1 MSKSK
6 WMMGLVSVASLVA
19 ASTAG
24 ATTLSKLKFD
34 EMVNAASVCVMG
46 DAVSSSQ
53 ETRNGQVVTL
63 TTFNVTK
70 TAFGTPGSTITVRTA
85 GGKTTMGRLSV
96 SEVVAGSPQFFSGT
110 DNVMLLSL
118 DAASNE
124 YSIVGFNQ
132 GLFPVGNST
141 VQLPQDAGGQMDV
154 DEAIDL
160 IRQQRALASENLI
173 SE

>member
-70 TAFGTPGSTITVRTA
+70 TAFGTPGR
-85 GGKTTMGRLSV
+85 
-96 SEVVAGSPQFFSGT
+96 
-110 DNVMLLSL
+110 
-118 DAASNE
+118 
-124 YSIVGFNQ
+124 
-132 GLFPVGNST
+132 
-141 VQLPQDAGGQMDV
+141 
-154 DEAIDL
+154 
-160 IRQQRALASENLI
+160 
-173 SE
+173 

>member
-1 MSKSK
+1 
-6 WMMGLVSVASLVA
+6 
-19 ASTAG
+19 
-24 ATTLSKLKFD
+24 
-34 EMVNAASVCVMG
+34 
-46 DAVSSSQ
+46 
-53 ETRNGQVVTL
+53 
-63 TTFNVTK
+63 
-70 TAFGTPGSTITVRTA
+70 
-85 GGKTTMGRLSV
+85 
-96 SEVVAGSPQFFSGT
+96 
-110 DNVMLLSL
+110 MLLSL